1 MKRREFITLVAGAAA
16 AWPLAARAQQSTVP
30 VIGFL
35 SSLSHSDLGL
45 VIPGFHQGLN
55 ETGFVEGRTV
65 AIEYRWAEGD
75 YHRLPSLSA
84 DLVNRKVAVLAAIS
98 GTPAAL
104 AAKAATTT
112 IPIVFAIGGDPIA
125 PGLVTSLSRPGGN
138 VTGVSFYSSPVV
150 TKRLDLARELVPRG
164 SVIAALQNPENPP
177 SVEEGK
183 AAQAAAEALGQPLL
197 IVNASKPSHIDDAFA
212 TIKEQQARAVIV
224 SSDPFFFSER
234 VKLVVLMA
242 RDGLPM
248 VFADREQAEAG
259 GLISYGASRTDAYRQ
274 AGNYVGRIV
283 KGEKPA
289 ELPVILPTRFH
300 LRQPE
305 NGEVAAYRY
314 SGDRAGPRRRGD
326 RMKRSARRHAPM
338 RGFFLPQQTRANG
351 EPASEQKA
359 AIVELIAPV
368 VISFAAILLT
378 TLVLL
383 TFDSHCFN
391 AWDDLARPRMML
403 S

>member
-1 MKRREFITLVAGAAA
+1 MKRREFITLLGGTAA
-16 AWPLAARAQQSTVP
+16 AWPLAARAQLSTVP

-45 VIPGFHQGLN
+45 VIPGFHQGL
-55 ETGFVEGRTV
+55 
-65 AIEYRWAEGD
+65 
-75 YHRLPSLSA
+75 
-84 DLVNRKVAVLAAIS
+84 
-98 GTPAAL
+98 
-104 AAKAATTT
+104 
-112 IPIVFAIGGDPIA
+112 
-125 PGLVTSLSRPGGN
+125 
-138 VTGVSFYSSPVV
+138 
-150 TKRLDLARELVPRG
+150 PRG

-183 AAQAAAEALGQPLL
+183 AAQAAAAALGQPLL
-197 IVNASKPSHIDDAFA
+197 IVNASKPGHIDDAFA

-289 ELPVILPTRFH
+289 ELPVVLPTKFRSSTSRPRSRCASTF
-300 LRQPE
+300 RQP
-305 NGEVAAYRY
+305 
-314 SGDRAGPRRRGD
+314 SSP
-326 RMKRSARRHAPM
+326 AP
-338 RGFFLPQQTRANG
+338 TR
-351 EPASEQKA
+351 
-359 AIVELIAPV
+359 
-368 VISFAAILLT
+368 
-378 TLVLL
+378 
-383 TFDSHCFN
+383 
-391 AWDDLARPRMML
+391 
-403 S
+403 